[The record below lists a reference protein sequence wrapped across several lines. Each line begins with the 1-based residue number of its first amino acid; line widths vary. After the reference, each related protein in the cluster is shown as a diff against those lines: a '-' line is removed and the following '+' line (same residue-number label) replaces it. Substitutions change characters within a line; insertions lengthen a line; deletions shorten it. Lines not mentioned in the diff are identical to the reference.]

1 MKESGFTLIEV
12 LMALTV
18 FALITALTYGALGTA
33 GDGFKLLGEQRDM
46 QEHASWTGRQ
56 LRSDLTY
63 LAPPATA
70 TGQTQTAQTMA
81 IRIINDNRGE
91 NELDELWLQVREPGL
106 NGISQVHY
114 FIDEERGHLIR
125 ETRLLLAKESIE
137 PMRWD
142 MGEASSW
149 AVDILDQNGNWRQ
162 DWGIQ
167 QGTNVWPRGVR
178 VTMKRDTST
187 VERQWLVPIQY
198 GVEL

>member
-1 MKESGFTLIEV
+1 MMKESGFTLIEV

-18 FALITALTYGALGTA
+18 FALITALTYGALGSA
-33 GDGFKLLGEQRDM
+33 GDGFKLLTEQRDT
-46 QEHASWTGRQ
+46 QEHASWIGRQ

-63 LAPPATA
+63 LASAGEQP
-70 TGQTQTAQTMA
+70 QTVQTMA

-91 NELDELWLQVREPGL
+91 NELDELWLQVREPGMS
-106 NGISQVHY
+106 GISQVHY
-114 FIDEERGHLIR
+114 FIDEERGHLLR
-125 ETRLLLAKESIE
+125 ETRLLLAKDSIE
-137 PMRWD
+137 PLRWD
-142 MGEASSW
+142 MGETSSW

-167 QGTNVWPRGVR
+167 QGVNVWPRAVR
-178 VTMKRDTST
+178 VRMKRDALS